1 MKSTCPISS
10 RRLLSDSDAIFPPES
25 DAACD
30 FCGKRQHLFRL
41 IARLCNLVAGYFRSR
56 SRAFLLAT
64 IGTAR
69 GTGVRHGSGRHSD
82 DIDKQRTSSP
92 LGRRSPFQ
100 NSRVISEIISGELRV
115 TKFHHEVRDIVAAK
129 DRERGIWLVLKEAI
143 LSLTPE
149 RNELAGLHMARHARR
164 TIGEADRHGVHAA
177 QDELSFAEA
186 HIFRVLHEQNVH
198 ILFRLLAGRSPGNYR
213 ACARSRCRRWSIG
226 SERVRH
232 DDAGECSTNPDEF
245 MYCNRPSV

>member
-10 RRLLSDSDAIFPPES
+10 RRLLSDSDAMFPPKS

-30 FCGKRQHLFRL
+30 FCDKRQHLFRL

-69 GTGVRHGSGRHSD
+69 NTGVRHWRGGHAD
-82 DIDKQRTSSP
+82 DIDEQRTRSP
-92 LGRRSPFQ
+92 LGRQRAFED
-100 NSRVISEIISGELRV
+100 SRVVGEIVAGVLGDA
-115 TKFHHEVRDIVAAK
+115 KFHDKVRYLVAAK
-129 DRERGIWLVLKEAI
+129 DRERGISIVLKEAI

-149 RNELAGLHMARHARR
+149 RNELAGLHMAGHARR

-198 ILFRLLAGRSPGNYR
+198 ILFRLLSGRSPGNYR
-213 ACARSRCRRWSIG
+213 ARARCRCRR
-226 SERVRH
+226 
-232 DDAGECSTNPDEF
+232 
-245 MYCNRPSV
+245 